1 MPGIRFALIASLA
14 LLATA
19 CHAPEPPPTDEPPEP
34 QATASTTP
42 SGTELRDAMQ
52 APIQKAEAVEA
63 QVQAAADRT
72 NAAEADAM
80 QKIGFAWLK
89 AHAPDRLTEAG
100 LAATTPAI
108 VRQEVFTALSEPD
121 YQLLDRLDRDN
132 ASRGSRYVNEDD
144 AGLWRQGVRLSESGL
159 IAIEPHPKGGVFHIT
174 RLGEKALAGFRHSP
188 KVQTS
193 TNPQRNHYTER
204 YDGID

>member
-52 APIQKAEAVEA
+52 APIQKAEVVEA

-72 NAAEADAM
+72 NAAEADA
-80 QKIGFAWLK
+80 
-89 AHAPDRLTEAG
+89 AG
-100 LAATTPAI
+100 
-108 VRQEVFTALSEPD
+108 
-121 YQLLDRLDRDN
+121 N
-132 ASRGSRYVNEDD
+132 AS
-144 AGLWRQGVRLSESGL
+144 A
-159 IAIEPHPKGGVFHIT
+159 P
-174 RLGEKALAGFRHSP
+174 
-188 KVQTS
+188 
-193 TNPQRNHYTER
+193 
-204 YDGID
+204 